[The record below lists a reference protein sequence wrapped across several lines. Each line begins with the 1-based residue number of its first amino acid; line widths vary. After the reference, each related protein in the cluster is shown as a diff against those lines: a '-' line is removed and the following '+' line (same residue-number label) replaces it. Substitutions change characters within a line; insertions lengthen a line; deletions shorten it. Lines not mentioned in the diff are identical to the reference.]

1 MTNPQDEALR
11 GEEWDEYKDLTVRD
25 VILIWIGER
34 KSNLDTTIL
43 ENGMSFLLSS
53 RLAEARA
60 DERRRVREMVERKYL
75 EAGLFD
81 ESEVHESVKDEDSFF
96 TGAGVALTKL
106 RDSICASLE
115 ITNQYEEK

>member
-60 DERRRVREMVERKYL
+60 DERARVREWADKNAYT
-75 EAGLFD
+75 
-81 ESEVHESVKDEDSFF
+81 F
-96 TGAGVALTKL
+96 TDIKEKVIDLDDLLT
-106 RDSICASLE
+106 ALE
-115 ITNQYEEK
+115 ITNQHEGV